1 MNTESVAEA
10 KMKGLTIM
18 TDNNKRVIFLARIPR
33 EDKQAF
39 YDMCD
44 MQAIKPAE
52 VIRRMMKQ
60 FCDDMRELEARKW
73 GNCDYDE
80 TWDD

>member
-1 MNTESVAEA
+1 
-10 KMKGLTIM
+10 MKGLTIM
-18 TDNNKRVIFLARIPR
+18 KRVIFLARIPR
-33 EDKQAF
+33 ADKQAF

-44 MQAIKPAE
+44 MQAIRPAE

-60 FCDDMRELEARKW
+60 FCDDMREIEGREMDRKW
-73 GNCDYDE
+73 GNDYDE

>member
-1 MNTESVAEA
+1 MDTESVAEA

-18 TDNNKRVIFLARIPR
+18 TNNNKRVIFLARIPR

-44 MQAIKPAE
+44 MQAIRPAE

-73 GNCDYDE
+73 GNDYEED
-80 TWDD
+80 WDD

>member
-1 MNTESVAEA
+1 MNKT
-10 KMKGLTIM
+10 
-18 TDNNKRVIFLARIPR
+18 NKRVIFLARIPR

-44 MQAIKPAE
+44 MQAIRPAE
-52 VIRRMMKQ
+52 VIRRMMHE
-60 FCDDMRELEARKW
+60 FCDNMRELEGRKMDRKW
-73 GNCDYDE
+73 GNDYDE